1 MTKWPH
7 GGHTSLPDGG
17 VVRLDFEL
25 GRWVATHYS
34 PDMTVLRLR
43 RGNFIDMR
51 ALAAYWSAHVCRCAS
66 PSEGAGR
73 GKVHAGAGS
82 RRGPPRIRC
91 GMKPVPHADSRLKWV
106 ERRAVSLLLT
116 NH

>member
-51 ALAAYWSAHVCRCAS
+51 ALAADWSAHVCRCAS
-66 PSEGAGR
+66 PSEGR
-73 GKVHAGAGS
+73 GEERS
-82 RRGPPRIRC
+82 
-91 GMKPVPHADSRLKWV
+91 MPVPAPGVDHPESGA
-106 ERRAVSLLLT
+106 A
-116 NH
+116 